1 MNNKHNIK
9 MDSTYNYMHYV
20 EPPVP
25 KNAYLYKKTPTKIS
39 KIFNNNK
46 KYINGGSVI
55 DINQLKARASKYI
68 LERKYRGELDTTS
81 PGNKNVLIDTDSD
94 MTSNSR
100 NTNNKNGRCTK
111 LLIEKIESQMPEIN
125 NEYYNSKIQEQ
136 NLNNELNENQGFY
149 FKKKNYVT
157 QKVSRCNSIIRN
169 TNKLMSKNYSNSNFK
184 HNHYGIQQPLRE
196 YNKYSI
202 MNNND
207 YDYRS
212 PMKKNYN
219 GSTND
224 MFCSPHKFNQLLSTI
239 KQSNEKNKNNSAFL
253 LKERNSSFNYKKYH
267 PLYQKENKDEVNNGR
282 IYDTSYIPNKPSNM
296 KYYKMNTTNT
306 TNNNNYSRRYKNISI
321 NPQENTLYENYQ
333 DLIKLNTFNRI
344 SQNNKGHRNM
354 NNERFKFSKIN
365 LYPNNNLT
373 KKVIKLQSFW
383 RGTYVRILMG
393 FYWNLYRF
401 KNKLDD
407 IFKNHIRIYFLFF
420 LKNLPHHTPGI
431 KYRKKYINDK
441 YEKSLEEYKIS
452 LKRKEEDYENLLKNY
467 NSLVERCT
475 ELEHLINKNKTEEKK
490 GRWTSSYKKRDN
502 IDIIS
507 PKLIDIGKN
516 KINFNE
522 NTHKDEHHCW
532 RKLKIENNNIN
543 LEIVIARKIM
553 DINDDDIN
561 HINKIKEKKQFDIIE
576 IEQKDKFDLI
586 KENKIKEEII
596 IKSEQEEERIDN
608 NNNDNNNINL
618 RAKYKKKNKETYQN
632 YLDNF
637 TSNLSK
643 VNAEQLLI
651 QEVPNKKEIIPL
663 TISKSEIAL
672 LNNNK
677 INELEQIKLPKFKIE
692 FFEKIKN
699 NEISIFGIKKESH
712 KEKTKANLIEES
724 QSHLNIEI
732 RGIPKKTI
740 NKKIIIEKKINIII
754 NNKDKKKKKP
764 INEISEGDKFNILQN
779 KQEIKNKIFENLRK
793 INDSELVIL
802 GLDKQKNQ
810 EDNEVIKIE
819 ESKENEDIIK
829 KGYNLVEEVQK
840 NLCLEIIGKNLLNP
854 RMFEDCI
861 FIDNTNNIYIKR
873 NPHKTEPKEKA
884 ENSLSNIDKIFLEGL
899 YNINNHKEKNK
910 DLIIEKVNNIIRY
923 GKEKIKNGL
932 KKIELIPDININIF
946 IKQKMKESC
955 EKMTEITEELNPIL
969 PCNNYELYIERIIKN
984 IIYINTKEQELSFI
998 KKIDEDKNKI
1008 IYNNNNL
1015 EIYKDEALEINP
1027 LMIKQSAITKE
1038 NNIEIPFNKYCFFT
1052 EKAKT
1057 NIVKMILPIK
1067 LKTTLRE
1074 FVQRNTFPL
1083 LIKYLKD
1090 IAKLKQK

>member
-39 KIFNNNK
+39 KIFNNSK

-267 PLYQKENKDEVNNGR
+267 PLYQKENKNEVNNGR

-344 SQNNKGHRNM
+344 SQNNNGIRNM

-507 PKLIDIGKN
+507 PKLVDIGKN

-543 LEIVIARKIM
+543 LEIVIARKII
-553 DINDDDIN
+553 DINNDDIN

-596 IKSEQEEERIDN
+596 IKPEKEEERIDN
-608 NNNDNNNINL
+608 NDNNNNINL

-677 INELEQIKLPKFKIE
+677 IKELEQIKLPKFEIE

-754 NNKDKKKKKP
+754 NNKDKKKKRS
-764 INEISEGDKFNILQN
+764 INEICEGDKFNILQN
-779 KQEIKNKIFENLRK
+779 KQEIKNKIFENLGK
-793 INDSELVIL
+793 INDNELVIL

-810 EDNEVIKIE
+810 KDDEVIKIE
-819 ESKENEDIIK
+819 ESKQNEDIIK

-873 NPHKTEPKEKA
+873 NPHKTEQKEKA
-884 ENSLSNIDKIFLEGL
+884 ENSLSNIDKIFLEGI
-899 YNINNHKEKNK
+899 YNINNYKDKNR

-923 GKEKIKNGL
+923 GKDKIKNEL

-984 IIYINTKEQELSFI
+984 IIYINTKEHELSFI
-998 KKIDEDKNKI
+998 KKIDDDKNKI
-1008 IYNNNNL
+1008 LYNSSNL

>member
-1 MNNKHNIK
+1 

-39 KIFNNNK
+39 KVFNNNK
-46 KYINGGSVI
+46 KYINGSVI

-68 LERKYRGELDTTS
+68 LDRKYRGELDPTS
-81 PGNKNVLIDTDSD
+81 PGNKNVLIDTDSEL
-94 MTSNSR
+94 TSNSR
-100 NTNNKNGRCTK
+100 NTNNNNKNGRCTK
-111 LLIEKIESQMPEIN
+111 LLIEKIESQMPEMN
-125 NEYYNSKIQEQ
+125 YEYYNSKNQEE
-136 NLNNELNENQGFY
+136 NLNKELNENQGFY
-149 FKKKNYVT
+149 FTKKNYVT

-169 TNKLMSKNYSNSNFK
+169 TNKIMSKNYSNSNFK
-184 HNHYGIQQPLRE
+184 YNHYGVQQPLRE

-202 MNNND
+202 RNNND
-207 YDYRS
+207 YDFRS
-212 PMKKNYN
+212 PLKKNYN

-224 MFCSPHKFNQLLSTI
+224 IFCSPHKFNQLLSTI

-253 LKERNSSFNYKKYH
+253 LKERNSSFNYKKYQ
-267 PLYQKENKDEVNNGR
+267 PLYQKENKDEVNNAR

-296 KYYKMNTTNT
+296 KYYKMHTTNT
-306 TNNNNYSRRYKNISI
+306 TNNNTNNYSRGNKNISI

-344 SQNNKGHRNM
+344 SQNNNGHRNM
-354 NNERFKFSKIN
+354 NNERFRFSKVNI
-365 LYPNNNLT
+365 YPNHNLI
-373 KKVIKLQSFW
+373 KKVIKIQSFW
-383 RGTYVRILMG
+383 RGTYVRMLMG
-393 FYWNLYRF
+393 YYWNLYRF
-401 KNKLDD
+401 KNTLDN

-431 KYRKKYINDK
+431 KHRKKYINNK

-475 ELEHLINKNKTEEKK
+475 ELEHLLNKNKTEEKK
-490 GRWTSSYKKRDN
+490 GRWTSSSKKRDN
-502 IDIIS
+502 TDITS
-507 PKLIDIGKN
+507 PKKIDIGRN

-543 LEIVIARKIM
+543 LEIVIARKII
-553 DINDDDIN
+553 DINNDDIN

-586 KENKIKEEII
+586 KENKIKEQII
-596 IKSEQEEERIDN
+596 IKPEQEEEFIDN
-608 NNNDNNNINL
+608 NNTNIKL
-618 RAKYKKKNKETYQN
+618 RAKYKKKKKETYQN

-643 VNAEQLLI
+643 INAEQLLI
-651 QEVPNKKEIIPL
+651 KEVPNKKEIIPL

-672 LNNNK
+672 LNNNE
-677 INELEQIKLPKFKIE
+677 INELEQIKSPKIFQIE

-699 NEISIFGIKKESH
+699 NEISFLGIKKETN
-712 KEKTKANLIEES
+712 KEKIKANLIEES

-732 RGIPKKTI
+732 RGIPKKLI

-754 NNKDKKKKKP
+754 NNKDKKKKRP
-764 INEISEGDKFNILQN
+764 INEICEGDKFNILQN
-779 KQEIKNKIFENLRK
+779 KQEIKNKIFENLGK

-810 EDNEVIKIE
+810 EDNEEIKIE
-819 ESKENEDIIK
+819 ESKEKEDINK
-829 KGYNLVEEVQK
+829 KEYNLVEEVQK
-840 NLCLEIIGKNLLNP
+840 NLCLEIIGKNSLNP
-854 RMFEDCI
+854 RIFGDFI
-861 FIDNTNNIYIKR
+861 FIENINSIYIKR
-873 NPHKTEPKEKA
+873 IPHKIEQKEKA
-884 ENSLSNIDKIFLEGL
+884 ENTLSNIDQIFLEGL
-899 YNINNHKEKNK
+899 YNINNYKEKNK

-923 GKEKIKNGL
+923 GKEKIKAEL

-946 IKQKMKESC
+946 IKQKMKETC
-955 EKMTEITEELNPIL
+955 EKMTEITDELNPIL

-984 IIYINTKEQELSFI
+984 IIYINTKEQEISFI

-1008 IYNNNNL
+1008 IYNSNDL
-1015 EIYKDEALEINP
+1015 EIYKDDALEINP
-1027 LMIKQSAITKE
+1027 LMLKQSAITKE

-1057 NIVKMILPIK
+1057 NMVKMILPIK
-1067 LKTTLRE
+1067 IKTTLRE
-1074 FVQRNTFPL
+1074 FVQRNIFPL